1 MRKTKI
7 NIVWLKRD
15 LRTLDHEPLLN
26 AENDNLP
33 YLIIYIF
40 DSELLN
46 HPDTS
51 DRHSKFIYASLLDI
65 NLKLKK
71 YNKSV
76 NIFFGKSVEIFHS
89 LTEQFE
95 ILKVYSYQESG
106 TKLSWIRDKKIKIK
120 FTNNLIYWREF
131 QRDGIIRG
139 IKNRK
144 NWNKKWHLQMH
155 KKIIVNSFK
164 RQSNLEL
171 RNDFKI
177 PKDFLKILKK
187 QKKYKFVPNLNLQ
200 YE

>member
-1 MRKTKI
+1 M
-7 NIVWLKRD
+7 N
-15 LRTLDHEPLLN
+15 HFLN
-26 AENDNLP
+26 AEKDNIP

-51 DRHSKFIYASLLDI
+51 NRHSKFIYDSLLDI

-89 LTEQFE
+89 LIEQFE

-120 FTNNLIYWREF
+120 FTNNSIYWREF

-144 NWNKKWHLQMH
+144 K
-155 KKIIVNSFK
+155 
-164 RQSNLEL
+164 LE
-171 RNDFKI
+171 
-177 PKDFLKILKK
+177 
-187 QKKYKFVPNLNLQ
+187 QKVAFTNA
-200 YE
+200 